1 MEEDYINKIEGADL
15 GNDNEISEVGDEDE
29 GWGGRRE
36 LQLWRARFDRDK
48 DENESESEI
57 EKRPDGKDGTAIE
70 VPFEEDREV
79 GETEGCW
86 MQLIRKAGLRNL
98 G

>member
-36 LQLWRARFDRDK
+36 LQLWRARFDRDRMK
-48 DENESESEI
+48 MRVKVKLRKGRMGRMELLSRFLLRRTGRLG
-57 EKRPDGKDGTAIE
+57 KRRG
-70 VPFEEDREV
+70 V
-79 GETEGCW
+79 GCSLFG
-86 MQLIRKAGLRNL
+86 RRG
-98 G
+98 